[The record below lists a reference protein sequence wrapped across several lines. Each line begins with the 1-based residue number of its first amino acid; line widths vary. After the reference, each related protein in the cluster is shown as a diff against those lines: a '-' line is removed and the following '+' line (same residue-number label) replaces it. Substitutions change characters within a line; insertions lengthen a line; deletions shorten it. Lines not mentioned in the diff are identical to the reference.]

1 MRKIIVLI
9 ATSADGYIA
18 RPDGGIEWLDRP
30 SDAGDYGMGAFYRSI
45 DTILWGRTTYDL
57 ALEFERKGV
66 KGGGF
71 DPKLKHYAFS
81 RQPPDSVHPAV
92 EFVTEPIPGFAQR
105 LRSARGKNI
114 WMMGG
119 AGIIGSFLDA
129 GALDEFI
136 ITVIPIF
143 IGEGIP
149 LISPRYRSV
158 PLKLLSSKSFS
169 DGVVRLHYSVSRK
182 TLLRKAMQR
191 SKN

>member
-30 SDAGDYGMGAFYRSI
+30 SAAGDYGMGAFYRSI
-45 DTILWGRTTYDL
+45 DTILWGRKTYEL
-57 ALEFERKGV
+57 ALEFEKKGV

-71 DPKLKHYAFS
+71 DPKMKHYVFS
-81 RQPPDSVHPAV
+81 HHPPESVHPAV
-92 EFVTEPIPGFAQR
+92 RFVTEPIPSFAQR
-105 LRSARGKNI
+105 LRSSPGKNI

-119 AGIIGSFLDA
+119 ASIIGSFLDV

-136 ITVIPIF
+136 ITPIPIF

-149 LISPRYRSV
+149 LISPRHRSL
-158 PLKLLSSKSFS
+158 PFKLLSSKSFS

-182 TLLRKAMQR
+182 TPPQKAMR
-191 SKN
+191 ASKN